1 MNNMLQQDR
10 ERRYD
15 LIVWDWDGTL
25 MDSTPTIVQC
35 IQQACRDLDLAEPND
50 TLASSVIG
58 LGIDDSLRRAVPSIA
73 PARYPALVE
82 RFRFHYLARDHELHL
97 FIGIQELLEHL
108 RQAGFLLA
116 VATGKSRRGLDR
128 SLGFHQ
134 LEGLFHAS
142 RTADET
148 ASKPN
153 PAMLLELSDILQVP
167 LRRMLMIGD
176 TTHDLLMAQNAGV
189 DSVGVT
195 YGAHPPEELRA
206 ANALICVDNVHELAQ
221 WCKQHL
227 YENSAH
233 LTKKVQ
239 R

>member
-1 MNNMLQQDR
+1 MNKMLQVGA

-15 LIVWDWDGTL
+15 LIIWDWDGTI

-35 IQQACRDLDLAEPND
+35 IQQACRDLDLPEPND
-50 TLASSVIG
+50 SLASSVIG
-58 LGIDDSLRRAVPSIA
+58 LGINDSLRRAVPSIV
-73 PARYPALVE
+73 PARYPALVD

-97 FIGIQELLEHL
+97 FLGVRELLEHL

-134 LEGLFHAS
+134 LEELFHAS

-153 PAMLLELSDILQVP
+153 PAMLLELSDLLQVP

-195 YGAHPPEELRA
+195 YGAHPAEELRT
-206 ANALICVDNVHELAQ
+206 ANALVCVDNVGQLAD
-221 WCKQHL
+221 WCSAHL
-227 YENSAH
+227 YERS
-233 LTKKVQ
+233 LT
-239 R
+239 